1 MERVLGPVDRE
12 LQRAKNQFARDY
24 ILMRETVQ
32 QKAQILAHA
41 EVLHA
46 DLATA
51 DGEFTTFQNMARAD
65 VQRVAKKYFTSGSR
79 VVMHVRPKNGGSR
92 P

>member
-1 MERVLGPVDRE
+1 MAVYGHRWPESRTNVGSQADAPV
-12 LQRAKNQFARDY
+12 QAKAG
-24 ILMRETVQ
+24 V
-32 QKAQILAHA
+32 LAHA

-51 DGEFTTFQNMARAD
+51 DGEFAIFQNMARAD
-65 VQRVAKKYFTSGSR
+65 VQRVAKKYFTTGSR